1 MSSTETTVRA
11 PEREQEREDLT
22 PRAAGPAQAPAPARV
37 PWWQR
42 YGADLL
48 IAAVLGVVAYL
59 ARRHGLPTDG
69 LWHDDTNPAA
79 GAKAASSLS
88 QLLAVSLEHP
98 GYTVLLKGW
107 WDLPGGSDASWAYPA
122 LIAGTLSPPLLY
134 LALRGCG
141 YERSISALLGAAL
154 AAAQADIIYSG
165 RLRTYTIDVLI
176 VLGVAMIVPRLARM
190 RWRWQTGIAWI
201 VGAILVATFS
211 GFALVAVAV
220 GGAILVLH
228 PKSDLRMRLA
238 AVATQAAA
246 SIAILVATSNTYDL
260 AENRDRWRD
269 TYDAFVNF
277 HPNPLRFADE
287 AFVHLRRLAEAY
299 PGGPSA
305 LAGVGIVVA
314 LLGLAIIAYKGR
326 EAIRARY
333 LLLLLGV
340 VFVGSLLGSL
350 PFGPLKGETTNQGY
364 RVSLWL
370 IPVIAVGLAA
380 ALQGLRSLLPNRR
393 ALRSGFDAAAYLAA
407 AALLVSALAAT
418 QPAYPLPGAKSA
430 ADFVQSHLG
439 PRDSVLIGYH
449 ANWSF
454 AAETNFP
461 YTVDPTPDNT
471 YGFVP
476 DFTDPRIHYLDVGQH
491 FELGRGPVPVGP
503 RTIAPDVK
511 GADRVFVY
519 YHMPIVEGWDP
530 GAKTRLA
537 STLRKLGYEKQPSFN
552 SGVATVQVWRSPQAK
567 GPAAP
572 GPSRAGGGAAPSP
585 SGSSTSGKANLTLSD
600 LPKGWQAATPL
611 STPPLASVFACLNLP
626 PAQASRAA
634 VFTNAPPVAQ
644 VAISEVTKSPS
655 AGQARDALNA
665 LRGPGAAGCIESA
678 TRSTVQRI
686 GFQVSVTAKQVRPPS
701 AGGNPAVAYKETV
714 RAAQG
719 NAKFGQGTVVFFTH
733 GKLGVLIGGLG
744 VGNQSFPSNLLA
756 SIVGAA
762 AQRLNSTTPS
772 GR

>member
-1 MSSTETTVRA
+1 
-11 PEREQEREDLT
+11 
-22 PRAAGPAQAPAPARV
+22 
-37 PWWQR
+37 
-42 YGADLL
+42 
-48 IAAVLGVVAYL
+48 VVAGIL
-59 ARRHGLPTDG
+59 LVVAFLVRRHGLPTDG

-134 LALRGCG
+134 LALRACG
-141 YERSISALLGAAL
+141 YKRSISALLGAAL

-165 RLRTYTIDVLI
+165 RVRTYTIDVLI
-176 VLGVAMIVPRLARM
+176 VLGVAMIVPRLARI
-190 RWRWQTGIAWI
+190 RWRWQTGIAWA

-220 GGAILVLH
+220 GGVILVLH

-277 HPNPLRFADE
+277 HPNPLRFAE
-287 AFVHLRRLAEAY
+287 EVLVHLRRLAEAY

-305 LAGVGIVVA
+305 LAAVCIFLA
-314 LLGLAIIAYKGR
+314 LIGLVTIAWKGR
-326 EAIRARY
+326 QAIRARY
-333 LLLLLGV
+333 LLLLFGV

-350 PFGPLKGETTNQGY
+350 PFGPTKGETTNQGY

-370 IPVIAVGLAA
+370 IPVLAIGLAA
-380 ALQGLRSLLPNRR
+380 ALQGLRGLLPDRR
-393 ALRSGFDAAAYLAA
+393 TLRVGFDAAAYLAA

-439 PRDSVLIGYH
+439 QRDSVLIGYH

-454 AAETNFP
+454 AAETSFP

-476 DFTDPRIHYLDVGQH
+476 DFTDPRIHYLDVGQR
-491 FELGRGPVPVGP
+491 FEQGRGPVPVGP

-530 GAKTRLA
+530 GAQTRLA
-537 STLRKLGYEKQPSFN
+537 STLRKLGFIRQPTAHF
-552 SGVATVQVWRSPQAK
+552 GAARVEVWRRSAEA
-567 GPAAP
+567 GHNANRRPAAAT
-572 GPSRAGGGAAPSP
+572 GQI
-585 SGSSTSGKANLTLSD
+585 NLRLSD
-600 LPKGWQAATPL
+600 LPPGWV
-611 STPPLASVFACLNLP
+611 STPPPASSLTTGILACLHVPTVKTTQRVVTATDPKSQLN
-626 PAQASRAA
+626 A
-634 VFTNAPPVAQ
+634 V
-644 VAISEVTKSPS
+644 SEVTVWPSPTAAQS
-655 AGQARDALNA
+655 SYAALS
-665 LRGPGAAGCIESA
+665 GPDAAGCIKSTLGSA
-678 TRSTVQRI
+678 LRSI
-686 GFQVSVTAKQVRPPS
+686 GLSAAVTAKKVPPPPT
-701 AGGNPAVAYKETV
+701 GGDPAVAYTGTI
-714 RAAQG
+714 RISNGTRQLAQG
-719 NAKFGQGTVVFFTH
+719 SIVFFTH
-733 GKLGVLIGGLG
+733 KKSGVLISGYSM
-744 VGNQSFPSNLLA
+744 QPFPANLLSSLVA
-756 SIVGAA
+756 TVAHRVNA
-762 AQRLNSTTPS
+762 TTPKS
-772 GR
+772 R

>member
-1 MSSTETTVRA
+1 MSATESTVRA
-11 PEREQEREDLT
+11 PERAQERET
-22 PRAAGPAQAPAPARV
+22 TTAGPPRPAQGPVPAQV

-42 YGADLL
+42 HGADLL
-48 IAAVLGVVAYL
+48 VAAVLGVVAYL
-59 ARRHGLPTDG
+59 VRRHGLPTDG

-107 WDLPGGSDASWAYPA
+107 WGLPGGSDASWVYPA

-165 RLRTYTIDVLI
+165 RVRSYTIDMLI

-190 RWRWQTGIAWI
+190 RWRWQTGIAWV

-228 PKSDLRMRLA
+228 ARSDLRMRLA

-269 TYDAFVNF
+269 TYDAFVTF

-314 LLGLAIIAYKGR
+314 LLGLAIIAWKGR

-393 ALRSGFDAAAYLAA
+393 TLRSGFDAVVFLGA

-461 YTVDPTPDNT
+461 YTVDATPDNT

-476 DFTDPRIHYLDVGQH
+476 DFTDRRIHYLDVGQR
-491 FELGRGPVPVGP
+491 FEQGLGPVPVGP

-537 STLRKLGYEKQPSFN
+537 STLRKLGFQRQPTVHFESA
-552 SGVATVQVWRSPQAK
+552 SVQVWGSGQAK

-572 GPSRAGGGAAPSP
+572 GPSQAGGAAAPSP

-600 LPKGWQAATPL
+600 LPKGWPAAAPL
-611 STPPLASVFACLNLP
+611 ATRPLASVFACLNLP
-626 PAQASRAA
+626 PAQTSRIV
-634 VFTNAPPVAQ
+634 VFPNGAQ

-655 AGQARDALNA
+655 AAQARDAVKT

-678 TRSTVQRI
+678 TRSTVQV
-686 GFQVSVTAKQVRPPS
+686 GFRVSVTAKQVRPPS

-744 VGNQSFPSNLLA
+744 LGNQSFPSNLLA
-756 SIVGAA
+756 SIVGAV
-762 AQRLNSTTPS
+762 AQRLNSATPS